1 MIKTALVNFGATFG
15 NIRPPFIYLHIF
27 IYLPKQGLIM
37 VKIDFRMFF
46 NDNCFKIILLFEKT
60 KKRLGMAID
69 I

>member
-27 IYLPKQGLIM
+27 IYLPKQGFIM

-46 NDNCFKIILLFEKT
+46 
-60 KKRLGMAID
+60 
-69 I
+69 